1 MFLNQYLNLA
11 PLSRQKGVRCI
22 SLQYLSKILTS
33 VRDLISNHLL
43 WGSFSYQFQHGLGAL
58 IFSKIINEGNENVFK
73 PIFKFGSLVKTKR
86 REMYFSLI
94 PF

>member
-1 MFLNQYLNLA
+1 MIYPPIWYL
-11 PLSRQKGVRCI
+11 
-22 SLQYLSKILTS
+22 YLP
-33 VRDLISNHLL
+33 
-43 WGSFSYQFQHGLGAL
+43 FPYQFQPCSGAL
-58 IFSKIINEGNENVFK
+58 LFSKMINEGNENVFK

>member
-1 MFLNQYLNLA
+1 MVSQL
-11 PLSRQKGVRCI
+11 P
-22 SLQYLSKILTS
+22 
-33 VRDLISNHLL
+33 
-43 WGSFSYQFQHGLGAL
+43 FSHQFQHGFGAL
-58 IFSKIINEGNENVFK
+58 IFSKMINEGNENVFK